1 MPLVACPHCG
11 ETIDTWPDPGAG
23 DDHQYIEDCSICCRA
38 ITFHAVYSPRLG
50 DYFVEASAET

>member
-23 DDHQYIEDCSICCRA
+23 DVQQYIEDCSVCCRA
-38 ITFHAVYSPRLG
+38 IAFRAVYSERLAEYVV
-50 DYFVEASAET
+50 DASPET